1 MRVLLGLAVATV
13 MGFTSVA
20 AQAGSVTYSAF
31 FQGGNGPATSDQ
43 PQSFATT
50 DWDGTTQ
57 SVSVPQ
63 FNTSLGTLTSIGLTL
78 YGNVTSTGSL
88 TNTGGDTATIT
99 AYDATVHVRI
109 LAPGSVTQATPGNL
123 NTPFLLEASPVLVS
137 IPSQDLAVGDSI
149 SFGTPNAVN
158 TSETQSTTLSSGFA
172 PFVGAG
178 NVTFPLGAFTQTLAD
193 FTGGNL
199 ALSQTTG
206 ARALVSVTYN
216 YDTVAVPE
224 PASMAVLGMG
234 LFGAGLLRRRRG

>member
-1 MRVLLGLAVATV
+1 MRVLLGLAVATA

-31 FQGGNGPATSDQ
+31 FPGGNGPATTDT
-43 PQSFATT
+43 PQNFATT

-57 SVSVPQ
+57 KVSVPQ
-63 FNTSLGTLTSIGLTL
+63 FDASLGTLTSIGLTL
-78 YGNVTSTGSL
+78 YGNVTSTGSV
-88 TNTGGDTATIT
+88 TNTGAGTASIDT
-99 AYDATVHVRI
+99 YDATVHLRI
-109 LAPGSVTQATPGNL
+109 LAPGSTTPADL
-123 NTPFLLEASPVLVS
+123 KTPYLLEANPALISLPG
-137 IPSQDLAVGDSI
+137 QDLDAGNSI

-158 TSETQSTTLSSGFA
+158 TNETTSTTLSTGFA

-178 NVTFPLGAFTQTLAD
+178 DVTFPLGAFTQTLVGS
-193 FTGGNL
+193 TGGNL
-199 ALSQTTG
+199 LLTQVTA

-234 LFGAGLLRRRRG
+234 LFVAGLLRRRRG